1 MQGGKGL
8 FFACKRII
16 RGVKILS
23 GKKTNKTSSVMK
35 LISKGKGIANP
46 IIDEKFKEEVIL
58 TKDKPDAA
66 KNETGINIIEEL
78 VQEWLPQTMKRFN
91 CPDSDIWKAE
101 FTVKALNILP
111 PKYVPVNGAKDYA
124 NIQNMKEKYKK
135 QVIDTL
141 VSMVIDFKK
150 GKNQGDFSKN

>member
-1 MQGGKGL
+1 M
-8 FFACKRII
+8 
-16 RGVKILS
+16 S

-35 LISKGKGIANP
+35 LISKGKGAANP
-46 IIDEKFKEEVIL
+46 IIDEKFKEEIIL
-58 TKDKPDAA
+58 AKDKPDTS

-78 VQEWLPQTMKRFN
+78 VQEWLPETMKRFN

-101 FTVKALNILP
+101 ITVKALNILP

-135 QVIDTL
+135 QVINTL
-141 VSMVIDFKK
+141 VKLAISSKK
-150 GKNQGDFSKN
+150 GENSD